1 MQEQFP
7 ADRQGRL
14 MQEQFPAE
22 PLSPTGSQYQYSGT
36 PDRRASPVT
45 PIIAQCRVHRTTKQA
60 PK

>member
-45 PIIAQCRVHRTTKQA
+45 PIIA
-60 PK
+60 